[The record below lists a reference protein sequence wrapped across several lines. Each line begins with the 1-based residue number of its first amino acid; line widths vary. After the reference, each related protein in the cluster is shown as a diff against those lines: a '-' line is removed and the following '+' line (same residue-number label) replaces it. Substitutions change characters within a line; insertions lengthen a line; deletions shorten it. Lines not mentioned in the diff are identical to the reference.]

1 MGIADEDLHMSVL
14 VQELVPATYA
24 FVLQTADPISG
35 DRDAVHGELVLG
47 MGEALVGNY
56 PGRALSFVAKGHNEE
71 STISIATFPSKVRA
85 LRCSASLMARSDSNG
100 EDLEDVAGAGLY
112 SSVPVGGDYERTAA
126 NYAHEPLVWD
136 ESMRNSVIQALVDTG
151 RAVESAC
158 GGAAQDIEGVVVV
171 QGDEIS
177 VSVVQTRAQVL

>member
-1 MGIADEDLHMSVL
+1 MTVL

-24 FVLQTADPISG
+24 FVSPHRGSPLSG
-35 DRDAVHGELVLG
+35 DRDAVHD
-47 MGEALVGNY
+47 ASSSSAWARRSVGNY

-71 STISIATFPSKVRA
+71 STISIATYPSKVRA

-100 EDLEDVAGAGLY
+100 EDLEDFAGAGLY